1 MTEIYNRYYHSN
13 LKQNFLCLFFYA
25 NMKISPLNISFKG
38 YDAAPLKSVFLEKA
52 TCSPIIS
59 EMQQIA
65 KAEDFRICMATDFL
79 KWAQDDKTIIE
90 RDNKPHLIG
99 NVRVD
104 EGFMHDLKRTYS
116 ISASYAKT
124 FVTGGNSFIGKYPN
138 GEKWLLIGA
147 DEIRPKKTKTDI
159 AKEYG
164 IDEKNIF
171 TIPQQY
177 YHLDMFIRPIGY
189 PYVLVN
195 NPKLVKQ
202 KINKMDMRK
211 FPYDHIQLRNNFN
224 DFERKRVSSEYSSC
238 DETIKA
244 LKEAGFIPIEV
255 AGVFGSEINFLN
267 AIVNKH
273 QNGSISYITNST
285 ACSNTLISQ
294 LEQDFEKELREKV
307 SNLDKVYFIS
317 GDTEKGKS
325 LLNYMMYNLSN
336 KGGGLHC
343 MSLEEPAFDKWV

>member
-1 MTEIYNRYYHSN
+1 
-13 LKQNFLCLFFYA
+13 
-25 NMKISPLNISFKG
+25 
-38 YDAAPLKSVFLEKA
+38 
-52 TCSPIIS
+52 
-59 EMQQIA
+59 
-65 KAEDFRICMATDFL
+65 
-79 KWAQDDKTIIE
+79 
-90 RDNKPHLIG
+90 
-99 NVRVD
+99 
-104 EGFMHDLKRTYS
+104 
-116 ISASYAKT
+116 
-124 FVTGGNSFIGKYPN
+124 
-138 GEKWLLIGA
+138 
-147 DEIRPKKTKTDI
+147 
-159 AKEYG
+159 
-164 IDEKNIF
+164 
-171 TIPQQY
+171 
-177 YHLDMFIRPIGY
+177 
-189 PYVLVN
+189 
-195 NPKLVKQ
+195 
-202 KINKMDMRK
+202 MDMRK